1 MSVFGIRNRND
12 WPVPRAF
19 PRSQFGY
26 DQISHFHELFFVPND
41 TTTPTTPPV
50 VIGGSPFTPL
60 ARKRGGRFAALG
72 RWHITTQAAGQDMQG
87 HGEVR
92 VCACTAYAPVCI
104 SVYYSLVFAAR
115 GRLAEIDPIPQ
126 LFRFLG
132 QI

>member
-1 MSVFGIRNRND
+1 M
-12 WPVPRAF
+12 
-19 PRSQFGY
+19 
-26 DQISHFHELFFVPND
+26 
-41 TTTPTTPPV
+41 TPPLYYPPV
-50 VIGGSPFTPL
+50 VVGGSPFTPL

-72 RWHITTQAAGQDMQG
+72 VGRWHIITQAAGQDRQG
-87 HGEVR
+87 HSEVR
-92 VCACTAYAPVCI
+92 VVCACTVYAPVCI